1 MLFNTKAQRRFM
13 LKVTIDNQVV
23 EVAEGST
30 ILEAARQLGIEIPT
44 LCHLEG
50 LPPQISCFVCVV
62 KVNGNG
68 RLLPSCATVAVD
80 GMVVES
86 ETDEVRAARRTALE
100 LLLGDHLGDCIGPCQ
115 GACPA
120 HVDIPE
126 MLRLVQEGK
135 LREAAALV
143 KAHNPF
149 PAVLGRI
156 CQAFCERGCRRALH
170 DATVSIAALERLVG
184 DADLADNKPYA
195 PSCKPASGKR
205 VAIIGAG
212 PAGLTAA
219 YYLQQ
224 QGQACALFDTREQ
237 PGGAWRDLPEV
248 RLPRAV
254 LDAEIARIL
263 ALGAEFRPCVKASLD
278 DLRKAYDAVLIA
290 AGEGEDAFP
299 GVEMGEKGI
308 LADRHTLQTSLPGVF
323 AAGSAINPSHHAV
336 RAVADGRVAAYSI
349 AQLLAGQPVTGGER
363 RPFST
368 HMGRLHPEELALLL
382 EDADPGAQVVDLTG
396 ADAALECARCLHC
409 DCRKLHACKLRD
421 CSIACGAET
430 GKYHGERRPFTRDA
444 SHPDVIY
451 EPGKCI
457 DCGLCIRIAESRR
470 EALGLSFIGR
480 GFDVRPAVPFGES
493 LLQGLKEAAEEC
505 VNACP
510 TGALARKQ

>member
-1 MLFNTKAQRRFM
+1 M
-13 LKVTIDNQVV
+13 TIDNQVV

-50 LPPQISCFVCVV
+50 LPPQTSCFVCVV

-68 RLLPSCATVAVD
+68 RLLPSCATLVAD

-86 ETDEVRAARRTALE
+86 GTDEVRAARRTALE

-115 GACPA
+115 NACPA
-120 HVDIPE
+120 HVDIPGTI
-126 MLRLVQEGK
+126 RLVQEGK

-143 KAHNPF
+143 KARNPF

-156 CQAFCERGCRRALH
+156 CTAFCERGCRRALH

-184 DADLADNKPYA
+184 DADLSSKAPYA
-195 PSCKPASGKR
+195 PPCKPATGKR

-219 YYLQQ
+219 YYLQRE
-224 QGQACALFDTREQ
+224 GHASTLFDRREQ
-237 PGGAWRDLPEV
+237 PGGAWRDITED

-254 LDAEIARIL
+254 LDAEIVRIL
-263 ALGAEFRPCVKASLD
+263 ALGAEFRPGMKASLD
-278 DLRKAYDAVLIA
+278 KLRKEYDAVLIA
-290 AGEGEDAFP
+290 AGEGSAFP

-323 AAGSAINPSHHAV
+323 AAGSAIHSSHHTA
-336 RAVADGRVAAYSI
+336 RAVGDGRVAAYSI
-349 AQLLAGQPVTGGER
+349 VQYLAGQPVTGGER

-382 EDADPGAQVVDLTG
+382 EDSDPGPQIADLTVD
-396 ADAALECARCLHC
+396 DAARECARCLHC
-409 DCRKLHACKLRD
+409 DCRKLHACRLRD
-421 CSIACGAET
+421 FSIALEADT

-444 SHPDVIY
+444 SHPEVIY

-457 DCGLCIRIAESRR
+457 DCGLCVRIAESRR
-470 EALGLSFIGR
+470 DSLGLAFIGR

-505 VNACP
+505 VKACP
-510 TGALARKQ
+510 TGALSRKTPGH

>member
-1 MLFNTKAQRRFM
+1 MPSI
-13 LKVTIDNQVV
+13 TIDNQHIDVPP
-23 EVAEGST
+23 GTT
-30 ILEAARQLGIEIPT
+30 ILDAARQLGIVIPT

-50 LPPQISCFVCVV
+50 LPPQTSCFVCVV
-62 KVNGNG
+62 KVNGG
-68 RLLPSCATVAVD
+68 ARLLPSCATVVAD

-86 ETDEVRAARRTALE
+86 ETAEVRAARRMALE

-115 GACPA
+115 NACPA
-120 HVDIPE
+120 HVDIPG
-126 MLRLVQEGK
+126 MIRLVQEGK

-143 KAHNPF
+143 KERLPF

-156 CQAFCERGCRRALH
+156 CTAFCERGCRRALH
-170 DATVSIAALERLVG
+170 DATVSIAALERLIG
-184 DADLADNKPYA
+184 DADLAAEAPYA
-195 PSCKPASGKR
+195 PPCQPSTGKR

-212 PAGLTAA
+212 PAGLAAA
-219 YYLQQ
+219 YYLRQE
-224 QGQACALFDTREQ
+224 GHACALFDAREQ
-237 PGGAWRDLPEV
+237 PGGALRDLPED

-254 LDAEIARIL
+254 LDAEIARVL
-263 ALGAEFRPCVKASLD
+263 ALGVEFHPGKKASPD
-278 DLRKAYDAVLIA
+278 DLRTEYDAVLIA
-290 AGEGEDAFP
+290 AGEGAAFP
-299 GVEMGEKGI
+299 GVKMGEKGI
-308 LADRHTLQTSLPGVF
+308 HADRITLETSLPGVL
-323 AAGSAINPSHHAV
+323 AAGAAVTPARHAV

-349 AQLLAGQPVTGGER
+349 AQFLAGQPVTGGER

-382 EDADPGAQVVDLTG
+382 EDADPGPQV
-396 ADAALECARCLHC
+396 AALTVETAARECARCLHC

-421 CSIACGAET
+421 SSIALEADT

-444 SHPDVIY
+444 THPEVIY

-457 DCGLCIRIAESRR
+457 DCGICLRIAESHR

-493 LLQGLKEAAEEC
+493 LLEGLREAAAEC

-510 TGALARKQ
+510 TGALSHRFKQR

>member
-1 MLFNTKAQRRFM
+1 MPAI
-13 LKVTIDNQVV
+13 TIDNQHI
-23 EVAEGST
+23 EVPPGTT
-30 ILEAARQLGIEIPT
+30 ILDAARRLGIDIPT

-50 LPPQISCFVCVV
+50 LPPQTSCFVCLV
-62 KVNGNG
+62 KVNGNS
-68 RLLPSCATVAVD
+68 RLLPSCATVVSE

-86 ETDEVRAARRTALE
+86 ETAEVRAARRMALE

-120 HVDIPE
+120 HIDIPRTI
-126 MLRLVQEGK
+126 RLVGEGK
-135 LREAAALV
+135 LREAVALV
-143 KAHNPF
+143 KERNPF

-156 CQAFCERGCRRALH
+156 CSAFCERGCRRAQH

-184 DADLADNKPYA
+184 DADLSSSEPYH

-205 VAIIGAG
+205 VAIIGAD

-219 YYLQQ
+219 YYLRRE
-224 QGQACALFDTREQ
+224 GHACTLFDMRGQ
-237 PGGAWRDLPEV
+237 PGGAWRDLPED
-248 RLPRAV
+248 RLPRDV
-254 LDAEIARIL
+254 LDAEIARVL
-263 ALGAEFRPCVKASLD
+263 ALGAEFRPGVRASVD
-278 DLRKAYDAVLIA
+278 DLYKDYDAVLIA
-290 AGEGEDAFP
+290 AGEGSSFP

-308 LADRHTLQTSLPGVF
+308 QADRQTLRTSLPGVF
-323 AAGSAINPSHHAV
+323 AAGPATIPLHHSV

-349 AQLLAGQPVTGGER
+349 AQYLAGEPVTDDER

-368 HMGRLHPEELALLL
+368 HMGRLRAEELALLL
-382 EDADPGAQVVDLTG
+382 EDANPRAQVVPAAVDLTTDE
-396 ADAALECARCLHC
+396 AVRECARCLHC

-421 CSIACGAET
+421 HSIAYGANALAY
-430 GKYHGERRPFTRDA
+430 KGERRSFTRDTT
-444 SHPDVIY
+444 HPEVIY

-457 DCGLCIRIAESRR
+457 VCGICIRIAETHR

-505 VNACP
+505 VKACP
-510 TGALARKQ
+510 TGALAWKSKKH